1 MFDAYVRI
9 RLDAL
14 KAIVPSH
21 LQSGVDLDPE
31 PSRLDAVAAVTGFTE
46 WVADASRT
54 LSLGWDWSFD
64 PLTRQLLANWQT
76 LRTNV
81 MLVGDDGADLG
92 REQTRRDI
100 AQWMASTNWQGT
112 TASACGLP
120 ALQGN

>member
-1 MFDAYVRI
+1 MFDAYIRI
-9 RLDAL
+9 RLVAL

-21 LQSGVDLDPE
+21 LQSGVDPVPE
-31 PSRLDAVAAVTGFTE
+31 LSRLEAVAAATGFTE

-92 REQTRRDI
+92 REQTRRGI
-100 AQWMASTNWQGT
+100 VEWMASTDWQAMA
-112 TASACGLP
+112 ASACGLP
-120 ALQGN
+120 APPRN